1 MEQNKKTTEN
11 TQNEKGFQ
19 SFSLSEYVNADSVIY
34 VAEDMSGQFLE
45 GDIVFIRKQN
55 KFNPGD
61 LVAIDVEDGGL
72 VCRRYSDG
80 DIIIYTREDGGAPIL
95 IDLDEQK
102 DVKILGL
109 VVGVYQPLDK

>member
-1 MEQNKKTTEN
+1 MEQNNTTTEN
-11 TQNEKGFQ
+11 KQT
-19 SFSLSEYVNADSVIY
+19 FSLWEYVNADSVIY

-45 GDIVFIRKQN
+45 GDILFIRKQD

-61 LVAIDVEDGGL
+61 LVAIDTEEGGL
-72 VCRRYSDG
+72 ICRRYSDG
-80 DIIIYTREDGGAPIL
+80 DIVIYTREDGCAPIL

-102 DVKILGL
+102 DVKKLGL